1 MVSETGIIRPISIE
15 EEMKNSYLAY
25 AMSVIVAR
33 ALPDVRDGLKPV
45 QRRILYAMNEMGMR
59 YNSPYKKSARIVGE
73 VLGKYHP
80 HGDTAVYDA
89 MVRMAQPFSM
99 RYELVDGQGNFG
111 SIDNDPPAAMR
122 YTEARLSAIA
132 QEMMVDIDKETVE
145 FVPNFD
151 GSLTE
156 PSVLP
161 SRLPNLL
168 ANGSSGIAV
177 GMATNIPPHNLKE
190 ICDGVALLIENPNA
204 AVEELNAIIKGPDFP
219 TAGVIIGLA
228 GIKSAYATGHGRILV
243 RGRAS
248 FEDIGKGNR
257 QQIVITELP
266 FQTNKAALAERIA
279 ELVKERRLE
288 DISEI
293 RDESDRKGIRLVIEL
308 RRDAQPEKVLNNL
321 YKHTS
326 LQSTFAVNMLALVDG
341 EPRVISLKEALQNY
355 IDFRRLVIERRSKYD
370 LDKAK
375 ARAHILEGLRI
386 ALDYLDQVIT
396 TIRKAENAEVARVNL
411 MSKFKLSQEQAQ
423 AILDM
428 QLRRL
433 AALERQK
440 ILDEYAE
447 VLRTI
452 SYLEDLL
459 ANPRKVLYTVKE
471 ETVQLKEK
479 YGDARRTEI
488 IPEEAVAF
496 KEEDLIPHQQ
506 VVISISNKGYIKR
519 VAVDVYKSQRRGG
532 KGIIGHVI
540 READGIRHL
549 LVADTHDHVLF
560 FSNRGKV
567 YMLKVYEIAAD
578 SSRTAKGTP
587 ITNLIQIDAKEQV
600 TALVPV
606 TDFEAELFMV
616 LTTAKGEV
624 KKTALMNFASVRS
637 NGLIAMD
644 LAGSDE
650 LVAARLVHNEDE
662 VIMVSDNGRAIRFS
676 VANLRLASR
685 TSGGVRGMRL
695 GDGGSVVD
703 MEVCRPESFLLVLT
717 SQGYGKMSRIHL
729 YPVHKRGGS
738 GMATLRVKEEAGNIV
753 AARVVSITQEFLI
766 MSAEGIVIR
775 TSAKEVPVRSRHTK
789 GVHVMRLDPGD
800 KVVSIAIFEHGE
812 ADNKENSA

>member
-1 MVSETGIIRPISIE
+1 MVTEAGTIRPINIE
-15 EEMKNSYLAY
+15 EEMKNSYLDY

-132 QEMMVDIDKETVE
+132 QEMMADIDKETVE

-151 GSLTE
+151 GSLSE

-168 ANGSSGIAV
+168 TNGSSGIAV

-190 ICDGVALLIENPNA
+190 VCDGVTLIIDNPNA
-204 AVEELNAIIKGPDFP
+204 TVEELNAIITGPDFP
-219 TAGVIIGLA
+219 TAGVIIGLE

-243 RGRAS
+243 RGRAN

-326 LQSTFAVNMLALVDG
+326 LQSAFAVNMLALVDG
-341 EPRVISLKEALQNY
+341 QPRVISLKEAIQNY
-355 IDFRRLVIERRSKYD
+355 IDFRRIVIERRSKYD
-370 LDKAK
+370 LDKAR

-459 ANPRKVLYTVKE
+459 ANPRKVLYLIKE
-471 ETVQLKEK
+471 ETIQLKEK

-488 IPEEAVAF
+488 VPEEAVAF
-496 KEEDLIPHQQ
+496 RDEDLIPHQQ

-519 VAVDVYKSQRRGG
+519 VPVDVYKSQRRGG

-549 LVADTHDHVLF
+549 LIADTHDHVLF

-587 ITNLIQIDAKEQV
+587 VTNLIQIDAREQV
-600 TALVPV
+600 TAVVPV

-616 LTTAKGEV
+616 LATAKGEV
-624 KKTALMNFASVRS
+624 KKTALMNFAAVRS

-644 LAGSDE
+644 LETGDE
-650 LVAARLVHNEDE
+650 LVSTILAHDEDE
-662 VIMVSDNGRAIRFS
+662 VMMVSDNGSAIRFP
-676 VANLRLASR
+676 VRGLRTASR
-685 TSGGVRGMRL
+685 VSGGVRGMRL
-695 GDGGSVVD
+695 VDGGRVVD
-703 MEVCRPESFLLVLT
+703 MDIGRPDGYLLIVT
-717 SQGYGKMSRIHL
+717 SQGFGKMSRVGL
-729 YPVHKRGGS
+729 YDSHRRGGK
-738 GMATLRVKEEAGNIV
+738 GVATFRIKEETGKIV
-753 AARVVSITQEFLI
+753 AARVVQREQELLI

-775 TSAKEVPVRSRHTK
+775 TSAAEVRVTGRQTR

-800 KVVSIAIFEHGE
+800 KVVSLAIFEHGE
-812 ADNKENSA
+812 MDSKENSA